1 MGPARAIR
9 QVTKR
14 RVRLGRTG
22 LTVSTLC
29 FGTGYMGGSVASG
42 ARLLTRAYD
51 LGITFWDA
59 SDDYGTHP
67 HVAQALREVGRDGVV
82 VATKTYAS
90 TAVGARRALTKA
102 LRELGVETV
111 DIFLLHAVDSHGEL
125 EAKLPALEALTRAK
139 AEGLV
144 RAVGVSSH
152 SREVLARL
160 LKLPEVDVALVVVNQ
175 TGAWDEGC
183 LSCRVD
189 GGGAA
194 ALPGWSRRVR
204 HEGARQRP
212 DDGTECSGS
221 GAALRFRLPVRSRDL
236 RRHHLRS
243 GARGGRRDL
252 AARKAICQAL
262 ATFRCRNDD
271 RFQPWM
277 RGGASGQGP
286 GVHFCIS
293 STSSTAGARAVH
305 GPARPSTSRLLAM
318 TPNPTQRCIPLSP
331 WNRHRRSP

>member
-42 ARLLTRAYD
+42 TRLLTRAYD
-51 LGITFWDA
+51 LGITFGDA

-125 EAKLPALEALTRAK
+125 EAKLPALEALTRAR

-160 LKLPEVDVALVVVNQ
+160 LELSEVDVALVVVNR
-175 TGAWDEGC
+175 TGAWVKDASPAELTAVVQPLYRSGRGA
-183 LSCRVD
+183 CRTKAP
-189 GGGAA
+189 GNGPGAGRRGGAF
-194 ALPGWSRRVR
+194 GR
-204 HEGARQRP
+204 
-212 DDGTECSGS
+212 
-221 GAALRFRLPVRSRDL
+221 GAAL
-236 RRHHLRS
+236 
-243 GARGGRRDL
+243 
-252 AARKAICQAL
+252 
-262 ATFRCRNDD
+262 
-271 RFQPWM
+271 
-277 RGGASGQGP
+277 
-286 GVHFCIS
+286 
-293 STSSTAGARAVH
+293 
-305 GPARPSTSRLLAM
+305 
-318 TPNPTQRCIPLSP
+318 
-331 WNRHRRSP
+331 